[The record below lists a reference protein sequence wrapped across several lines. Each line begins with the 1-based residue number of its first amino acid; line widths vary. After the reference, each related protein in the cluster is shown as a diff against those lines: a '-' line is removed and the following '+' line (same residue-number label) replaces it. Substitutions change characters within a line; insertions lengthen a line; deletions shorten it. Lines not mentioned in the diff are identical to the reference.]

1 VASSLGA
8 QGGSVVSAGSVDP
21 YPITEEER
29 STVLSAL
36 VHATSAGQLT
46 LQEFGRRTDVVLTTG
61 SREDLQAATGGLA
74 MPPTGRVKRHWF
86 VPFGNRIL
94 RGRFILAPK
103 TGAVMLMSEIH
114 LDLRGAVLLGPE
126 PVIRLKV
133 LMGNLRVLVPTGIQ
147 VEVDESSLFG
157 GRHVA
162 TYGPPPSAARP
173 LLKIRMIG
181 VMGSVKVNDDPKNW
195 SPYITERG

>member
-1 VASSLGA
+1 VGA
-8 QGGSVVSAGSVDP
+8 GAVYP

-36 VHATSAGQLT
+36 VHATREGQLT
-46 LQEFGRRTDVVLTTG
+46 LEEFGRRTDIVLTTG
-61 SREDLQAATGGLA
+61 SREDLQAVTGGLA
-74 MPPTGRVKRHWF
+74 MPTSGRVKRHWF
-86 VPFGNRIL
+86 VPFGNRIV
-94 RGRFILAPK
+94 RGRFVLAPK
-103 TGAVMLMSEIH
+103 TGAVLLMSEIH

-126 PVIRLKV
+126 PVIKLKV
-133 LMGNLRVLVPTGIQ
+133 LMGNLRVLVPSGIQ

-157 GRHVA
+157 GRHVT

-181 VMGSVKVNDDPKNW
+181 VMCSVKVTDDPNNW
-195 SPYITERG
+195 SPYTTERG